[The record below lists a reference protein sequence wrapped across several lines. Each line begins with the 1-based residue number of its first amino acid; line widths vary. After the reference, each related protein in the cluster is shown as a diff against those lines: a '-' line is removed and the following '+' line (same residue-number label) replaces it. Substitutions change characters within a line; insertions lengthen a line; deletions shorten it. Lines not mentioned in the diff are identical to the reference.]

1 MLNQTV
7 CHEDVWGM
15 AVQIQSSFISD
26 LHIEVGVQFV
36 AMGARGKNTVP
47 TGLGIGRVELKAGE
61 KKHFCSAQV
70 QL

>member
-1 MLNQTV
+1 MGV
-7 CHEDVWGM
+7 
-15 AVQIQSSFISD
+15 AVQVQSFFISH
-26 LHIEVGVQFV
+26 LHIDGSAQFV
-36 AMGARGKNTVP
+36 AVGARGKDTVP